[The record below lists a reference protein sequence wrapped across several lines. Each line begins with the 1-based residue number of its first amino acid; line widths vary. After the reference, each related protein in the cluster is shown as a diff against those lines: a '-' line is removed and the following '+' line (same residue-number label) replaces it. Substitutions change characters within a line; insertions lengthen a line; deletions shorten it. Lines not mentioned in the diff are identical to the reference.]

1 MKKKWRKYAPGQRP
15 ELTLFFNWS
24 IAALQCFVSFC
35 CTAKWISYICI
46 YPIFGGFPSYLGH
59 QRALSRFPCAVQQ
72 VLISYLFYTFYIYIY
87 IFLNPKLPIH
97 PTHPLTSPLV
107 SRCLFSTSLSLF
119 LLCRS
124 SLPYN
129 IWFFSFCLL
138 HSVWQSQVIFHSIFL
153 PHLLLMDIPCP
164 GYCK

>member
-72 VLISYLFYTFYIYIY
+72 VLISYLFYTLYIYIY
-87 IFLNPKLPIH
+87 IYIYFSTPSSQFIL
-97 PTHPLTSPLV
+97 PTHSLPPWYPDVCSLHL
-107 SRCLFSTSLSLF
+107 CLYFCFADHLYHTIFDFSLSAYFILYD
-119 LLCRS
+119 
-124 SLPYN
+124 SL
-129 IWFFSFCLL
+129 
-138 HSVWQSQVIFHSIFL
+138 
-153 PHLLLMDIPCP
+153 
-164 GYCK
+164 K